1 MKLYNFPPVYYISLE
16 ESIDRQENL
25 NKEFY
30 NWGVSN
36 YTASIFK
43 RFNECNDVIHGSLVH
58 TLNSSNKGAS
68 TSHLKNIKKWLTET
82 DEPYAIFFE
91 DDVSFETVSYWPFAW
106 EQFMDQLPDD
116 WEAIQLMWVRPHM
129 VKIEFRK
136 RYPDDWSATAF
147 MLKREYGQRL
157 IDRFMISDN
166 EFNYEM
172 GSLQP
177 IVENVLFASGNV
189 YTVPLFIEEINL
201 PTTFI
206 NAPEFDNSLV
216 VNGQGES
223 HHSSQESVLNW
234 WKTIGKD
241 ISIKKLMGNN
251 IFDRTFDW
259 GDFSVELQQS
269 IKKEIDQEN
278 IYERFFRVD
287 SGDVVVDIGA
297 SVGPFTY
304 SILNKKPKE
313 IYCIEPSKELFSSL
327 VTNTSKYT
335 KTTPII
341 YINRAITEANEE
353 VKVFSKDN
361 ENIYGGITD
370 YKSFTFKNFI
380 ETYNIKK
387 IDFLKLDCEGGEYS
401 IFTDDNIDWILE
413 NVSKIS
419 AEFHLTYPGCK
430 EKFRYFRN
438 NHLSLF
444 NNYFIFSSGTQN
456 IHNGFELNL
465 TKWIFD
471 DLFFENYYGELMVY
485 MYK

>member
-1 MKLYNFPPVYYISLE
+1 MKLTNFPPVYYISLE

-25 NKEFY
+25 NKEFS
-30 NWGVSN
+30 NWGITN
-36 YTASIFK
+36 YTASISK
-43 RFNECNDVIHGSLVH
+43 RFAECNDVIHGSLVH

-82 DEPYAIFFE
+82 NEPYAVFFE
-91 DDVSFETVSYWPFAW
+91 DDVSFQTVQYWPFWW
-106 EQFMDQLPDD
+106 ENFFEQLPDD
-116 WEAIQLMWVRPHM
+116 WDAVQLMWVRPHM
-129 VKIEFRK
+129 VKVEFRK

-157 IDRFMISDN
+157 VDQFMISDN

-172 GSLQP
+172 GTLQP
-177 IVENVLFASGNV
+177 IVENVLFASGTV
-189 YTVPLFIEEINL
+189 YTVPLFIEETNL

-206 NAPEFDNSLV
+206 NAPEFDDSLI

-241 ISIKKLMGNN
+241 TSIKRLMGNN
-251 IFDRTFDW
+251 VFDHTFDW
-259 GDFSVELQQS
+259 GDFSIELQQS
-269 IKKEIDQEN
+269 IKKEIGKEN
-278 IYERFFRVD
+278 LYERFFRVEPN
-287 SGDVVVDIGA
+287 DVVVDIGA

-313 IYCIEPSKELFSSL
+313 VYCIEPSKELFPAL

-341 YINRAITEANEE
+341 YINKAITEVNEE
-353 VKVFSKDN
+353 VKVFSKN
-361 ENIYGGITD
+361 NQNIYGGIDD
-370 YKSFTFKNFI
+370 YKSLTFKEFI
-380 ETYNIKK
+380 KTHNIQK

-401 IFTDDNIDWILE
+401 IFNEENIDWILN
-413 NVSKIS
+413 NVNKIA
-419 AEFHLTYPGCK
+419 AEFHLTYAGCK
-430 EKFRYFRN
+430 EKFRYFRD
-438 NHLSLF
+438 
-444 NNYFIFSSGTQN
+444 NYLQRFKHYVVMSNGTQN

-471 DLFFENYYGELMVY
+471 DLFFDNYYGELMVY
-485 MYK
+485 LYK